1 MSHEVIKALHI
12 IGFTCWFAGLFY
24 VVRLFIYHVE
34 ALNDGGEASAVL
46 TKQLAVMQRR
56 LWLGITWPAMV
67 FTLVFGSWLLG
78 SYVQIHG
85 ELHGWLHLKLTLVL
99 LLVGY
104 HLLLG
109 RIRQALLHNTCKW
122 SPKSLRV
129 LNEVATIFLVFI
141 VFVGV
146 LKNAFTLHLALMVGG
161 VLGAVLALGFWAYH
175 RRKAG

>member
-1 MSHEVIKALHI
+1 M
-12 IGFTCWFAGLFY
+12 
-24 VVRLFIYHVE
+24 VRLFIYHVE

-67 FTLVFGSWLLG
+67 FTLVFGGWLLG

-104 HLLLG
+104 HLLWVAFANFGFKTRANG
-109 RIRQALLHNTCKW
+109 RPNHF
-122 SPKSLRV
+122 RV

-141 VFVGV
+141 VFVGSS
-146 LKNAFTLHLALMVGG
+146 NAFTLHLALMVGG